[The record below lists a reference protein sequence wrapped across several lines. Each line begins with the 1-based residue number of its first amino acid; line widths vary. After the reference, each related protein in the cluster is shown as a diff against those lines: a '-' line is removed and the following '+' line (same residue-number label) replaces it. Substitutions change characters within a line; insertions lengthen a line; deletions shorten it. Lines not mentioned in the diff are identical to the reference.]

1 MVGADWVAA
10 TVRARALARRRAGT
24 GTSAAIAR
32 AATLQDGLQ
41 MLEGTAYE
49 QWIAGAA
56 DLTAAEHATRG
67 TVLWQVRV
75 MAGWLPVSS
84 SRLCRS
90 VAAAFERDNLVALA
104 GQLAGGHTAPEAFDL
119 GTLDT
124 AWSRLRSVGS
134 TAELRAELARSPWG
148 AVGPDDS
155 PALQDILTMVWL
167 RRLAD
172 TAAPARP
179 WALAG
184 GALIAARTVLVD
196 RARPSPRLRQLLHP
210 LIGTAWETATDVE
223 SMQDSL
229 PRALGPLFAGV
240 TAPTDLW
247 RAEARA
253 RTTVEADGFRL
264 LRSALPGPD
273 VVLGSL
279 AVLTIDAWRIRAA
292 LAASALGSGHSEVLD
307 AVA

>member
-1 MVGADWVAA
+1 MAGADWVAA

-32 AATLQDGLQ
+32 AATLQDGLR

-49 QWIAGAA
+49 QWTAGAA
-56 DLTAAEHATRG
+56 DLTAAERATRE

-75 MAGWLPVSS
+75 MAGWLPASA

-90 VAAAFERDNLVALA
+90 VAAAFERDNLLALA
-104 GQLAGGHTAPEAFDL
+104 GQLADGHATPEAFDL

-124 AWSRLRSVGS
+124 AWSRLRSAGS
-134 TAELRAELARSPWG
+134 TAELLAELARSPWG
-148 AVGPDDS
+148 AVGPEDS
-155 PALQDILTMVWL
+155 VALQDVLTMVWL

-184 GALIAARTVLVD
+184 AALIAARTVLVD

-210 LIGTAWETATDVE
+210 LIGAAWETATDVE
-223 SMQDSL
+223 SMRGSL
-229 PRALGPLFAGV
+229 PRALGPLFTGV

-253 RTTVEADGFRL
+253 MTTVETDGFRL